1 MQVKYPSRRRKNVSV
16 SFPPKEQKTETRRSG
31 SRFSASRSG
40 NEVLRRGV
48 SARAIRGLRAQ
59 LVVPDVHGLRDGRRA
74 RRLPSVKETI
84 PHLGS
89 RSLLSQQMT
98 ISLYESQPC
107 GMCICI
113 TFYCAAHLAIKLYSR
128 RLHPL
133 PLAKDCILPGR
144 PESSA
149 GARRLAESERFARL

>member
-1 MQVKYPSRRRKNVSV
+1 MPIFITPPRNFVQVKYPSRRRKNVSV
-16 SFPPKEQKTETRRSG
+16 SFPPKEKKTETRRSG

-107 GMCICI
+107 GMCIWECVSV
-113 TFYCAAHLAIKLYSR
+113 YEH
-128 RLHPL
+128 
-133 PLAKDCILPGR
+133 
-144 PESSA
+144 
-149 GARRLAESERFARL
+149 ARRWVVETRPDPAAAGSGYFVS